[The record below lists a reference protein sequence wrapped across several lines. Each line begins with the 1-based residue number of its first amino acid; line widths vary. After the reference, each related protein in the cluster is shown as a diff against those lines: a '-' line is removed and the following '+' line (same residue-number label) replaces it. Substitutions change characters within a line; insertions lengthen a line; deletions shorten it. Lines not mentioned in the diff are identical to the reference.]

1 MRIGLLN
8 LFKSLQSTNL
18 KTMKE
23 GTVTLLVDDGNT
35 LTNKPMVP
43 MVHFQSTKQMAAFPM
58 DKNDYPPLLH
68 HQASHPSFTHE
79 SSHCACFKRR
89 EMTFSHPC
97 AASKKGTSTLVP
109 QVDIIFVLER
119 LVDWM
124 RCLELCQFPEK
135 KSAGLLS
142 RILMDTIVNLSL
154 STISYRHLPVTR
166 SKNPWMVPEL
176 RSDGCEI
183 RKWSQNAPMKLWG
196 EYRLQGGSTKIPSAK
211 VCSMMIWLRE
221 RLELCHKCLIMKFC
235 EYFGYWNSQIGISN
249 YHCILNTT
257 VWNFFQSSNVQ
268 LNMAR
273 GQHLDA
279 LTSDSHLLLLWH
291 WWHHFP

>member
-23 GTVTLLVDDGNT
+23 GIETLLIDDGNT

-68 HQASHPSFTHE
+68 HQASHASLTHE

-135 KSAGLLS
+135 IPQVFYLGYWWILLS
-142 RILMDTIVNLSL
+142 TCWFRIDN
-154 STISYRHLPVTR
+154 LPVTR

-176 RSDGCEI
+176 RSDGWEI

-196 EYRLQGGSTKIPSAK
+196 EYPLKGGSTKIPSAK

-221 RLELCHKCLIMKFC
+221 RLELCHKCLMTKFC

-257 VWNFFQSSNVQ
+257 AWNFFQLSNAQ
-268 LNMAR
+268 LNIAR
-273 GQHLDA
+273 G
-279 LTSDSHLLLLWH
+279 
-291 WWHHFP
+291 

>member
-8 LFKSLQSTNL
+8 VFKSLQSTNL

-23 GTVTLLVDDGNT
+23 GIETLLIDDGNT

-109 QVDIIFVLER
+109 QVDIIFVKWKCQNMTNWS
-119 LVDWM
+119 DWP
-124 RCLELCQFPEK
+124 PECAVWNSVNSHK
-135 KSAGLLS
+135 NSAGIVS
-142 RILMDTIVNLSL
+142 RMLMDTTRHVSL
-154 STISYRHLPVTR
+154 PGFLPEVQYYQPSPINYFVLTTY
-166 SKNPWMVPEL
+166 
-176 RSDGCEI
+176 
-183 RKWSQNAPMKLWG
+183 LWF
-196 EYRLQGGSTKIPSAK
+196 GSIEEW
-211 VCSMMIWLRE
+211 WL
-221 RLELCHKCLIMKFC
+221 
-235 EYFGYWNSQIGISN
+235 GNS
-249 YHCILNTT
+249 
-257 VWNFFQSSNVQ
+257 
-268 LNMAR
+268 
-273 GQHLDA
+273 
-279 LTSDSHLLLLWH
+279 
-291 WWHHFP
+291 

>member
-8 LFKSLQSTNL
+8 VFKSLQSTNL

-23 GTVTLLVDDGNT
+23 GIETLLIDDGNT

-109 QVDIIFVLER
+109 QVDIIFVKWKCQKHDKLER
-119 LVDWM
+119 LAAWM
-124 RCLELCQFPEK
+124 RCLELCQFPQK
-135 KSAGLLS
+135 FRWYCISDADGYYS
-142 RILMDTIVNLSL
+142 SCILTWVPPWCILTWVPPWSPIL
-154 STISYRHLPVTR
+154 ST
-166 SKNPWMVPEL
+166 
-176 RSDGCEI
+176 
-183 RKWSQNAPMKLWG
+183 
-196 EYRLQGGSTKIPSAK
+196 
-211 VCSMMIWLRE
+211 
-221 RLELCHKCLIMKFC
+221 
-235 EYFGYWNSQIGISN
+235 
-249 YHCILNTT
+249 
-257 VWNFFQSSNVQ
+257 
-268 LNMAR
+268 
-273 GQHLDA
+273 
-279 LTSDSHLLLLWH
+279 
-291 WWHHFP
+291 